1 MIDPNSETPTVLIVD
16 DEPAVAEVVSLY
28 LKKEGYLV
36 KTAHDGRMALA
47 KLEEPVPT
55 LVVLDIMLPEIDG
68 LTVLS
73 EIRERCPD
81 TAVIMLTAKRQ
92 EVDKIYGLEL
102 GADDYMVKPFSPA
115 ELVARV
121 KAILRRVQSTA
132 KDPVD
137 SSDQLNFGEGALVI
151 DARSHQVTV
160 NGSSLE
166 LTATEFNL
174 LQFMARHP
182 NQVFS
187 RDQLLEKVWGMTEY
201 VDPNT
206 VTVHIRRVREKI
218 EPDPSKPS
226 WLQTVWGVGYK
237 FMPA

>member
-1 MIDPNSETPTVLIVD
+1 MIDPNSESPTVLIVD

-28 LKKEGYLV
+28 LKKEGYQV

-68 LTVLS
+68 LTVLA
-73 EIRERCPD
+73 EIRERCPE

-121 KAILRRVQSTA
+121 KAILRRVQSTT
-132 KDPVD
+132 KELVN

-160 NGSSLE
+160 NGDSLE